1 MGNRAASLKRNTEET
16 KISIELNL
24 DGVGQYKIDTGNA
37 FFDHLLA
44 QLSRHG
50 LIDLTLSATGDID
63 TGLHHTVEDIGIL
76 LGRAFRKA
84 LGEGLSINRMGHSFV
99 PLDEAL
105 AMVVLD
111 VSGRGY
117 SILELNLSE
126 QEMAGLSP
134 DLIRHFLEAFARESG
149 ITLHAKTMSGLN
161 NHHKAEAIFKGLAR
175 ALKDAVQIDKRI
187 LGTIPSTKGT
197 IS

>member
-1 MGNRAASLKRNTEET
+1 MGNRASSLKRNTEET

-24 DGVGQYKIDTGNA
+24 DGTGQYKIDTGNA

-50 LIDLTLSATGDID
+50 LIDLTVSASGDTD
-63 TGLHHTVEDIGIL
+63 TGLHHTVEDVGIV
-76 LGRAFRKA
+76 LGRTFRDA

-105 AMVVLD
+105 AMVVVD

-117 SILELNLSE
+117 SILEIDLSE

-134 DLIRHFLEAFARESG
+134 DLVRHFLEAFARESG
-149 ITLHAKTMSGLN
+149 ITLHARTMAGIN
-161 NHHKAEAIFKGLAR
+161 NHHKAEAVFKGLAR
-175 ALKDAVQIDKRI
+175 AIKDAVQIDERR
-187 LGTIPSTKGT
+187 LGIIPSTKGT
-197 IS
+197 IV